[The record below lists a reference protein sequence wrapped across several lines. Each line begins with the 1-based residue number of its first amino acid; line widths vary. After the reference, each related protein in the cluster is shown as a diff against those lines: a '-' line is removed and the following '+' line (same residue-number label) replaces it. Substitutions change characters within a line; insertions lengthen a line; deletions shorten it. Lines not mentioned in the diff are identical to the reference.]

1 MESYITKLYHC
12 ATILKYK
19 KNMTISKIAKLA
31 LKGMSRE
38 QKDRI
43 AAACGVQPSTV
54 YRWIANDD
62 ASLTMAAVLKV
73 IREETGLTDAEL
85 LEEPTVKERLS

>member
-1 MESYITKLYHC
+1 MTITK
-12 ATILKYK
+12 A
-19 KNMTISKIAKLA
+19 AKLA
-31 LKGMSRE
+31 LRGMSRE
-38 QKDRI
+38 QKDKI
-43 AAACGVQPSTV
+43 AAACKVQPSTV

-85 LEEPTVKERLS
+85 LEEPEVKEAQSNT